1 MPKEMFP
8 TKKAGDGL
16 SHRHVNDLGRVVGNL
31 SGGNQGSGL
40 SSSHGWITGVASS
53 VSMPTLIA
61 RVVEETS
68 TAGVYNVLIRYWDDT
83 AAEWKQE
90 TDEYPLDARSFT
102 KEDAAP
108 QRGPVLVC
116 KDLLSVRWDKQRDA
130 FVPVQALF
138 PNSRWCW
145 VASAIPARNTSA
157 VSSVSCKLV
166 EEVLNSAGTA
176 ITWSYLLD
184 DDDAEIEVLVF
195 NGFPDDIPA
204 RLHARIGWDSIGQY
218 EVKGIPCSEDAE
230 LA

>member
-1 MPKEMFP
+1 
-8 TKKAGDGL
+8 
-16 SHRHVNDLGRVVGNL
+16 
-31 SGGNQGSGL
+31 
-40 SSSHGWITGVASS
+40 
-53 VSMPTLIA
+53 MPTLIA

-68 TAGVYNVLIRYWDDT
+68 TAGVYNVLIRYWDET
-83 AAEWKQE
+83 AGEWKQE

-102 KEDAAP
+102 KDDADP

-130 FVPVQALF
+130 FVPVQLLF

-145 VASAIPARNTSA
+145 VASAIPARSASA

-184 DDDAEIEVLVF
+184 DDDAEISVRVF
-195 NGFPDDIPA
+195 NGFPDEIPA
-204 RLHARIGWDSIGQY
+204 EMHVRIGLNSVGQY
-218 EVKGIPCSEDAE
+218 EVKGVPCSDDEE
-230 LA
+230 LN